1 MIGSGAT
8 PGMLGIRP
16 GIGDIGRVGG
26 MHIDAGLAI
35 GIGVIVT
42 LTIVAIIIA
51 HSVMDANRVEAI
63 RSYAAA

>member
-1 MIGSGAT
+1 MIGSGV
-8 PGMLGIRP
+8 MLGTLGVRP

-26 MHIDAGLAI
+26 MHIDAGLVI

-42 LTIVAIIIA
+42 LTIVAIITV

-63 RSYAAA
+63 RSYAVV